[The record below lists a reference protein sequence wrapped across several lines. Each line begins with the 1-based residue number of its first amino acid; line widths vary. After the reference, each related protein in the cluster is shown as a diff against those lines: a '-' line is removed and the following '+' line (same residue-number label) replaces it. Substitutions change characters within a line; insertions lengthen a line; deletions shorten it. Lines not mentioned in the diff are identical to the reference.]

1 MLVLVS
7 LACKSFQLVPILSKV
22 VPIPNIKDL
31 SIFHTRLFG
40 QELFRNEIRI
50 GIRNFS
56 NWIRI
61 RDLVFQI
68 RLQLA
73 TFGCNSP
80 NQPTRFT
87 HILLS
92 KSACVCDESYEK
104 SPQANLSFG
113 FATQSLLYQTI
124 VNFNL
129 FYYQVCATTID
140 LHSLHFYPLPH
151 NNTNTAVLFPSGGVM

>member
-7 LACKSFQLVPILSKV
+7 LACKSFQSVPILSKV
-22 VPIPNIKDL
+22 VLIPNIKDFF
-31 SIFHTRLFG
+31 IFHIRLFG

-50 GIRNFS
+50 GVRNFS

-73 TFGCNSP
+73 TVGCNSP
-80 NQPTRFT
+80 NQPTRIT

-104 SPQANLSFG
+104 SSQANLKLT
-113 FATQSLLYQTI
+113 ATANIWEFIQFQ
-124 VNFNL
+124 
-129 FYYQVCATTID
+129 
-140 LHSLHFYPLPH
+140 
-151 NNTNTAVLFPSGGVM
+151 